1 MHDATKRFEIETLLK
16 AGLAKARVAEIAG
29 VSLRTVHR
37 VRAEVEARSTET
49 EGTDPGAGA
58 EAPPRPAD
66 GGPGRPSKT
75 ADYRELVASILEA
88 QPGLKTLEV
97 LRRARLAG
105 YGGGKTALYSL
116 VRELRPRAVRPICR
130 FEGVAGEFTQHDF
143 GEVRV
148 RWRGN
153 GQLERV
159 QFFCSRLKYSR
170 FALVVVV
177 DNQRTET
184 LVRSLAE
191 HFERMGGIPLLA
203 VFDSVPR
210 HRIELMCRTAIC
222 APWPF
227 PSAIRGAGG
236 ARPQR
241 SRSLMSLQ

>member
-1 MHDATKRFEIETLLK
+1 MRPSASRSRRCSRPVSPRLGWRKLPASRCGPFTGSGPRSRR
-16 AGLAKARVAEIAG
+16 ARPRQKGQTQRPARRRRPA
-29 VSLRTVHR
+29 LRTR
-37 VRAEVEARSTET
+37 
-49 EGTDPGAGA
+49 
-58 EAPPRPAD
+58 
-66 GGPGRPSKT
+66 GPGRPSKT